1 MSSYEHS
8 IYWCAKKYAQNGY
21 SSQSYYMPS
30 PSNVGNYYSRVV
42 DCSSYYAKPTKKY
55 KKVYLTAEEKKEI
68 EREEKILARFNAA
81 KKVHEFMVVGLPPGY
96 RNRTDLITLGLMVSA
111 YIGVAMYQV
120 ISELPV
126 GKEQETLKDTLL
138 KHFRKV
144 NRSKYYEH
152 ETERRQLLA
161 IERRKI
167 KPRWTSAHE
176 PTPEEVLEAWNR
188 RKESKEQMIILGGML
203 QDLECFVDR
212 RLMIDANGRITRK
225 SGIRGW
231 IRFHLPDLAPHYKTL
246 MRYKAMAVKLRQA
259 TGTKDPKPTSEL
271 LKTPKPHK
279 IVAEILT
286 TPRETFVSIMKVL
299 DKYLS
304 PEYVPKDFHPD

>member
-8 IYWCAKKYAQNGY
+8 IYWYAKRYAQDGRPVPAY
-21 SSQSYYMPS
+21 AIPS
-30 PSNVGNYYSRVV
+30 PSRAGDYYSRLV
-42 DCSSYYAKPTKKY
+42 DYSSCHAKPGRKR
-55 KKVYLTAEEKKEI
+55 KKVYLTAAVKKEI
-68 EREEKILARFNAA
+68 EHEEKILARCDAA
-81 KKVHEFMVVGLPPGY
+81 RKVHEFIVDGLPSGY
-96 RNRTDLITLGLMVSA
+96 RNGCDLITLGLMASA

-126 GKEQETLKDTLL
+126 GKERQTLKETLLR
-138 KHFRKV
+138 HFRKV
-144 NRSKYYEH
+144 NRSKYYEY
-152 ETERRQLLA
+152 ETKRRQLLA

-167 KPRWTSAHE
+167 KLRRTSAHE
-176 PTPEEVLEAWNR
+176 PTPEEVLDAWKH
-188 RKESKEQMIILGGML
+188 RKESKAKMIILGGML

-212 RLMIDANGRITRK
+212 RLMVDESGRITRK

-259 TGTKDPKPTSEL
+259 TETKDPKPTGEL
-271 LKTPKPHK
+271 LEGEPHEV
-279 IVAEILT
+279 VAEIFSSGG
-286 TPRETFVSIMKVL
+286 ETFTSIMKVL

-304 PEYVPKDFHPD
+304 PNQVPTDFHPD